1 MTFTILA
8 LVDVDL
14 QSANFLIKLPDI
26 NLQCCDNISQLE
38 MCVVI
43 KMQLKKEMC
52 FWVCLREPHAPAIV
66 SAWLLVFFSFHC
78 FLWPWANNLYQ
89 CGSVPDAVH
98 SSIVISF
105 VGILEAWQRLLA
117 AVIVMTILK
126 LIIAMAVCLYT
137 KLQAASIAVCL
148 LSVCLAWALHRGIGM
163 RLLLVSTCVCAHVC
177 VRACMSVHVCMCVFV
192 DKKERETAR
201 EQWRPNNEHDRWAPV
216 SVELL
221 SWLWSHGDQPPWCL
235 AQTIY
240 ACSEFLVWSPHLDR
254 NCLYCPLTVTR
265 YCMVTVW
272 QAFLVKSTL
281 LASLQSFWG
290 RTCHVM
296 SSSCLNVAS
305 CLICLV
311 CLSQIWPP
319 ELRAMQPICLFVFVF
334 ERPLLPHL
342 SP

>member
-1 MTFTILA
+1 
-8 LVDVDL
+8 
-14 QSANFLIKLPDI
+14 
-26 NLQCCDNISQLE
+26 
-38 MCVVI
+38 MCV
-43 KMQLKKEMC
+43 
-52 FWVCLREPHAPAIV
+52 R
-66 SAWLLVFFSFHC
+66 
-78 FLWPWANNLYQ
+78 
-89 CGSVPDAVH
+89 
-98 SSIVISF
+98 
-105 VGILEAWQRLLA
+105 
-117 AVIVMTILK
+117 
-126 LIIAMAVCLYT
+126 
-137 KLQAASIAVCL
+137 
-148 LSVCLAWALHRGIGM
+148 
-163 RLLLVSTCVCAHVC
+163 
-177 VRACMSVHVCMCVFV
+177 VRVCMSVHVCMCVFV
-192 DKKERETAR
+192 DKKRETAR

-265 YCMVTVW
+265 YCMVTIW

>member
-89 CGSVPDAVH
+89 YGSVPDAVH

-177 VRACMSVHVCMCVFV
+177 VRACVHVCARVHVCVC
-192 DKKERETAR
+192 
-201 EQWRPNNEHDRWAPV
+201 
-216 SVELL
+216 
-221 SWLWSHGDQPPWCL
+221 G
-235 AQTIY
+235 
-240 ACSEFLVWSPHLDR
+240 
-254 NCLYCPLTVTR
+254 
-265 YCMVTVW
+265 
-272 QAFLVKSTL
+272 
-281 LASLQSFWG
+281 
-290 RTCHVM
+290 
-296 SSSCLNVAS
+296 
-305 CLICLV
+305 
-311 CLSQIWPP
+311 
-319 ELRAMQPICLFVFVF
+319 
-334 ERPLLPHL
+334 
-342 SP
+342 